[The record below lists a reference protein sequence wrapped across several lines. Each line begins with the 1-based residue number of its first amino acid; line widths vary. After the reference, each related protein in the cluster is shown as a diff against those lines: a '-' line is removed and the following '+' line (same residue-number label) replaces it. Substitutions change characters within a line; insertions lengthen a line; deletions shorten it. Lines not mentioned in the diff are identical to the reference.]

1 MTTHATTPPADSAA
15 VPPQPFGRR
24 ARVLATLVLG
34 GALVG
39 LLNDMMSFG
48 VWRVLDPEL
57 WRVEIATEYF
67 VVGWIGVGLG
77 ALLGAVAGVLM
88 MTGLQHVSLRQGLTW
103 CLVPVLV
110 FSLQVSLYTRRV
122 EWGWAVA
129 ALVFLVTAAQ
139 LDTHGRAGGRA
150 SHGLGAFLRRGLRFI
165 PQMLAV
171 AVVALCL
178 MDCVVSYR
186 LFVAHLSDVWRGMR
200 ELRGVAVVAAAHG
213 DDASFGWDQARLE
226 AVLKDRER
234 EASGRVLLAAGHG
247 GREMLLYMEPRK
259 PWETNAAAALAA
271 RGSRSLVDFVYDPTN
286 GITSRGVLGLY
297 HSAE

>member
-122 EWGWAVA
+122 EWGW
-129 ALVFLVTAAQ
+129 
-139 LDTHGRAGGRA
+139 
-150 SHGLGAFLRRGLRFI
+150 
-165 PQMLAV
+165 
-171 AVVALCL
+171 
-178 MDCVVSYR
+178 
-186 LFVAHLSDVWRGMR
+186 
-200 ELRGVAVVAAAHG
+200 VVAAAHG